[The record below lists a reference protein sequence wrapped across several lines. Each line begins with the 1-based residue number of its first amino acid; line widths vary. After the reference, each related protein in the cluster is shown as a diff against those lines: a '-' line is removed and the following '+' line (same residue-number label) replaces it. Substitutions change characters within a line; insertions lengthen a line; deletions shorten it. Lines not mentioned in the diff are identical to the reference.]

1 MKNLAR
7 SQPTPNHS
15 LNKFLLSCCLAG
27 FGASAPVVAWADHSC
42 GHLSDPYRN
51 ACENRIFNA
60 ELGEKIDENEK
71 ARQADDAA
79 QNERIDAN
87 ETDIE
92 QGLEALR
99 NAATAIEKNE
109 MARQA
114 DDAAQNE
121 RIDGNMMAI
130 EKNEMARQADD
141 AAQNEYI
148 HGNVMAIERNEM
160 ARMTADSVQNQNIAA
175 NASNIASNT
184 SSIMNLDRR
193 LVAVDERVSQVAA
206 MAAALS
212 AVPTAPP
219 GGERDFFVGVG
230 VGNSDG
236 EQGVAVGISGRFGEE
251 KNIFVNAGFATSGD
265 DSSVRAGVGWAF

>member
-7 SQPTPNHS
+7 SQPTPSHS
-15 LNKFLLSCCLAG
+15 LSKFLLSCCLAG
-27 FGASAPVVAWADHSC
+27 FGASASVAAWADHSC

-71 ARQADDAA
+71 ARKADDAA

-99 NAATAIEKNE
+99 NAATAIEENE

-130 EKNEMARQADD
+130 EANEMARQADD
-141 AAQNEYI
+141 AAQNMRI
-148 HGNVMAIERNEM
+148 DGNMMAIERVTT
-160 ARMTADSVQNQNIAA
+160 RPPSP
-175 NASNIASNT
+175 
-184 SSIMNLDRR
+184 DRSGTPVR
-193 LVAVDERVSQVAA
+193 GT
-206 MAAALS
+206 LS
-212 AVPTAPP
+212 CW
-219 GGERDFFVGVG
+219 R
-230 VGNSDG
+230 
-236 EQGVAVGISGRFGEE
+236 RC
-251 KNIFVNAGFATSGD
+251 
-265 DSSVRAGVGWAF
+265 R